1 MRNGRSFFFI
11 AVLVLAALLAVAGL
25 LPRIRAERQGNVAAL
40 VTDMRDVASL
50 ARESELT
57 VPEVLD
63 VLLGRGLTAVA
74 VGELTGQE
82 LMTGALDL
90 G

>member
-82 LMTGALDL
+82 LMTGALD
-90 G
+90 

>member
-40 VTDMRDVASL
+40 VTDMRDEMCI
-50 ARESELT
+50 R
-57 VPEVLD
+57 D
-63 VLLGRGLTAVA
+63 R
-74 VGELTGQE
+74 
-82 LMTGALDL
+82 
-90 G
+90 